1 MYSKD
6 KLKSLA
12 KIASQNSVIP
22 QDIESFVLTKLNK
35 LELKL
40 FLRFYNL
47 ELQRKSVKV
56 SSASELSKETI
67 NSIHDIFVEKNIENV
82 IDPTLGG
89 GIKLQQDD
97 LIIDFTVKKYIND
110 TIEELK
116 N

>member
-1 MYSKD
+1 MYSKE
-6 KLKSLA
+6 KLKTLA
-12 KIASQNSVIP
+12 KIVSQNSMIP
-22 QDIESFVLTKLNK
+22 QDIETFVLTRLNK

-47 ELQRKSVKV
+47 ELQRRNVKV
-56 SSASELSKETI
+56 SSASELSNETI
-67 NSIHDIFVEKNIENV
+67 ISIQDMFVGKNIENV